1 MDSILT
7 SRNTRRYIQ
16 KLAKTRS
23 ITFKTVIATGSAYAA
38 YKGIQYGYNK
48 MYPSNK
54 PNNKQEDNETKEII
68 FSKAKHYNLDKEYL
82 LKVMKLLKI
91 ILPRI
96 WCKEFALLSA
106 HTIALISRAFL
117 SIYVSILD
125 GKLAKSIVEKN
136 TTRFM
141 YLLLQWIGIAIPCTF
156 VNSLLKYLEGK
167 LSLAFRTRLVEYAYR
182 LYFGKQCYY
191 KVGNLDS
198 RLPAPDES
206 LTEDIRLFCDSISH
220 LYSHMTKPVLD
231 IILVC
236 FTLNQ
241 IAKKRGQS
249 WVQPL
254 AFGTLISV
262 STAHLLR
269 LFSPRFGKLVAEQS
283 VRRGMLRTIHSRV
296 ITNSEE
302 IAFYGGHK
310 VEHTL
315 LEKGYH
321 SLAEQINL
329 ILRQKLWYVM
339 LEQFL
344 MKYVWSASGLIMVAL
359 PIIMGKDVKS
369 GLAEQISERS
379 ESFTTSRNLLTSSAD
394 AIERI
399 ISSLKEVIELA
410 GYTDRVYEM
419 IFVFEDIHRGHFV
432 KTTNSKSALTLE
444 EEISEAC
451 VESTGFKH
459 GVVVSVGDIARVTPL
474 FTNGDIMLKN
484 VPIITPSGD
493 VICPTL
499 TLKICTGTHIL
510 ITGPNGC
517 GKSSLFRILSGLWPV
532 YGGEL
537 SIPYPTEMFY
547 IPQRPYMTI
556 GSLRDQI
563 IYPDSVYDMKMKD
576 WSDEQLLQILDKVYL
591 KYVVSREGGW
601 DTVNDWMDVLSGGEK
616 QRVGMARMFYHKP
629 RFALLDE
636 CTSAVSIDVEG
647 IIYQSAK
654 DYGITLLTITHR
666 PSLWKFHSHVL
677 QFDGQGGW
685 KLEELVEENLTITNE

>member
-1 MDSILT
+1 
-7 SRNTRRYIQ
+7 
-16 KLAKTRS
+16 
-23 ITFKTVIATGSAYAA
+23 
-38 YKGIQYGYNK
+38 
-48 MYPSNK
+48 
-54 PNNKQEDNETKEII
+54 
-68 FSKAKHYNLDKEYL
+68 
-82 LKVMKLLKI
+82 
-91 ILPRI
+91 
-96 WCKEFALLSA
+96 
-106 HTIALISRAFL
+106 
-117 SIYVSILD
+117 
-125 GKLAKSIVEKN
+125 
-136 TTRFM
+136 
-141 YLLLQWIGIAIPCTF
+141 
-156 VNSLLKYLEGK
+156 
-167 LSLAFRTRLVEYAYR
+167 
-182 LYFGKQCYY
+182 
-191 KVGNLDS
+191 
-198 RLPAPDES
+198 
-206 LTEDIRLFCDSISH
+206 
-220 LYSHMTKPVLD
+220 
-231 IILVC
+231 
-236 FTLNQ
+236 
-241 IAKKRGQS
+241 
-249 WVQPL
+249 
-254 AFGTLISV
+254 
-262 STAHLLR
+262 
-269 LFSPRFGKLVAEQS
+269 
-283 VRRGMLRTIHSRV
+283 
-296 ITNSEE
+296 
-302 IAFYGGHK
+302 
-310 VEHTL
+310 
-315 LEKGYH
+315 
-321 SLAEQINL
+321 
-329 ILRQKLWYVM
+329 
-339 LEQFL
+339 
-344 MKYVWSASGLIMVAL
+344 
-359 PIIMGKDVKS
+359 
-369 GLAEQISERS
+369 
-379 ESFTTSRNLLTSSAD
+379 
-394 AIERI
+394 
-399 ISSLKEVIELA
+399 
-410 GYTDRVYEM
+410 M